1 MVKPSPCF
9 ILLNAKFSKNC
20 QPLSEASPR
29 GAFLAELPSK
39 GNLGG
44 LLRAKRGDEEKLAF
58 LFCLKILLTN
68 NFQAKGRSILC
79 EAHF

>member
-1 MVKPSPCF
+1 MRGATCF
-9 ILLNAKFSKNC
+9 LL
-20 QPLSEASPR
+20 L
-29 GAFLAELPSK
+29 AFLAELPSK

-44 LLRAKRGDEEKLAF
+44 LLSLKATDEEKLAF

-68 NFQAKGRSILC
+68 NFQTKGRSILC